1 MSLRKSLG
9 LVKKPVAKMVR
20 FEEQSFRRI
29 LLSFSAVFAAF
40 AFLVVVAQFCIDRYY
55 WGRFPSYLLFFLIVA
70 ILCVIALIS
79 IIIISKYFDNGISR
93 LHDRIIQEREKYRE
107 MKQQMS
113 NNVAHELRTP
123 VSSIRGYLE
132 TLLTCENIDPERK
145 RSFIDKAYKQSIR
158 LSDLIRDIALITK
171 IEEASDQLLKE
182 TLNVRRIAEDVFDEL
197 RDSIAE
203 RGDVIENTLPPDLTL
218 KGNQTLIY
226 AIFRNLVEN
235 SVKYAG
241 KHITIHIECTLHRDG
256 SCDFIYYDTGVGVHK
271 EHRERIFERFYRLTE
286 GRTRDAGGS
295 GLGLSIVRNAVAFHG
310 GTIAAYRHNGG
321 GLEYRFTMKDC
332 D

>member
-1 MSLRKSLG
+1 MSFRKSLWR
-9 LVKKPVAKMVR
+9 VKKPVAEIVK
-20 FEEQSFRRI
+20 FEEQSFKRI

-40 AFLVVVAQFCIDRYY
+40 SILVILAQYCIDRYY
-55 WGRFPSYLLFFLIVA
+55 WGSVPSYLLFFLIVA
-70 ILCVIALIS
+70 VLFIAALIS
-79 IIIISKYFDNGISR
+79 IIIISKYFDNGIMR
-93 LHDRIIQEREKYRE
+93 LHDRINQEREKYRE

-132 TLLTCENIDPERK
+132 TLSTCGNIDPDRK
-145 RSFIDKAYKQSIR
+145 RNFIERAYQQSIR

-171 IEEASDQLLKE
+171 IEETSDQLVKE
-182 TLNVRRIAEDVFDEL
+182 RLNVRRITEEVFDEL
-197 RDSIAE
+197 KDSIAAK
-203 RGDVIENTLPPDLTL
+203 GDVIENTLPAYLSIV
-218 KGNQTLIY
+218 GNRTLIY

-235 SVKYAG
+235 SVKYGG
-241 KHITIHIECTLHRDG
+241 KHITIHIECTEHRDG

-271 EHRERIFERFYRLTE
+271 EHHERIFERFYRISE

-310 GTIAAYRHNGG
+310 GTITARRHNGG
-321 GLEYRFTMKDC
+321 GLEYNFTLRH
-332 D
+332 